1 MPPKYPVKSVDE
13 YANDPGYQKE
23 YTGDD
28 HSKSIYLGDF
38 AMKGVRSAESSHT
51 RWGLGKGIPRQP
63 YPCKILSKKFC
74 KEAGSNPGPTGQSGE
89 PLPVHQVCPSLGDFT
104 IRKINGVK

>member
-13 YANDPGYQKE
+13 SANDPGYQKE

-51 RWGLGKGIPRQP
+51 RWDLGKGIAGVTYAHKLPH
-63 YPCKILSKKFC
+63 KILNHLLRFIYTYVSI
-74 KEAGSNPGPTGQSGE
+74 E
-89 PLPVHQVCPSLGDFT
+89 
-104 IRKINGVK
+104 

>member
-74 KEAGSNPGPTGQSGE
+74 KEAGSNPGPTGHKWRASTSAPG
-89 PLPVHQVCPSLGDFT
+89 LSFF
-104 IRKINGVK
+104 R